1 MSELLNFGTKLNFG
15 TPMRAK
21 SGLNVTM
28 LNATVFSPETRAEM
42 VRIQSFVK
50 LVKPGAKNTYPPS
63 NSNHMLSANNSAYAQ
78 NISSPT
84 SSSVNGS
91 LTGRKRSVLEIFRK
105 RIKLFEK
112 EVIGINISGE
122 GKV

>member
-1 MSELLNFGTKLNFG
+1 
-15 TPMRAK
+15 MRAK

-50 LVKPGAKNTYPPS
+50 LVEPGAKNTYPPS
-63 NSNHMLSANNSAYAQ
+63 NSNHMLSANNSTYPQ